1 MHFGKCPLHRSFW
14 YVCSRVVPENLLS
27 SIFYLLSSIFYLL
40 SPISY
45 LLSPI
50 SYLLSPISYLLSRVF
65 TARCGLASGERHGR
79 VPVVP
84 YATERKQK
92 IEIA

>member
-14 YVCSRVVPENLLS
+14 YVCSRVVPEN
-27 SIFYLLSSIFYLL
+27 LL